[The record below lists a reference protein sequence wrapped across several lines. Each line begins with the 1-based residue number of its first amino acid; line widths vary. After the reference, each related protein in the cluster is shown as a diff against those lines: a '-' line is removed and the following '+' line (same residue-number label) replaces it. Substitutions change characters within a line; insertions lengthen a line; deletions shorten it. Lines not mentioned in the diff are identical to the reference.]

1 MFDKTFIATQ
11 TIVQSFSQCK
21 WIFKRV
27 SFVILMKMIIEIGLC
42 ELGVGLEVFVTTTIS
57 NVIHLTIVYENG
69 KMQGKKFMV

>member
-1 MFDKTFIATQ
+1 
-11 TIVQSFSQCK
+11 
-21 WIFKRV
+21 
-27 SFVILMKMIIEIGLC
+27 MKMIIEIGLC